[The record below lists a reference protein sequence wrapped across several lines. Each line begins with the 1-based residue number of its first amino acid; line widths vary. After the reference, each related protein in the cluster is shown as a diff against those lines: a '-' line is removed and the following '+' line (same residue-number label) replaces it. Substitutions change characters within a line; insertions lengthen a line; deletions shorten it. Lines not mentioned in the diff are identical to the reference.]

1 MAWIRE
7 YLLSVTTAAILCTV
21 LRHLLAGKG
30 TATSIGK
37 VLTGIFMTVAVLG
50 PAAQIRLSD
59 LSDLQLD
66 ISQQTQD
73 AVRHGQEAAQSKLK
87 ESISQR
93 LEAYILDKA
102 SDMHVQLQVSVELSD
117 DPIPM
122 PVRVRLHGNVSPY
135 AKGKLQKIIRDE
147 LGIDKENQ
155 LWT

>member
-7 YLLSVTTAAILCTV
+7 YLLSVTAAAILCSV

-30 TATSIGK
+30 TAANISK
-37 VLTGIFMTVAVLG
+37 VLTGIFMALAVLA
-50 PAAQIRLSD
+50 PFVQIRLSD
-59 LSDLQLD
+59 LTDLRLD
-66 ISQQTQD
+66 ITQQTQD
-73 AVRHGQEAAQSKLK
+73 AVHYGQNSAHSALK

-102 SDMHVQLQVSVELSD
+102 TGLNVELKVRVEVSD
-117 DPIPM
+117 DQIPM
-122 PVRVRLHGNVSPY
+122 PLRVHLQGNVSPY
-135 AKGKLQKIIRDE
+135 AKRRLQGILRDE